1 MDIAV
6 PSRFACLKIEDDEFR
21 PASSSSKKR
30 TDSKSNKK
38 ASGSAK
44 DLPKS
49 ATSANRKGT
58 NSSSH
63 EKSKTAVKRAKK
75 VKEGQEKEW
84 EEWQKKDA
92 KFVNEAFEE
101 QMQNAILQS
110 KLEFERQKKNLLI
123 KTDVESTQ
131 GKKKKGRTMGLD
143 EFLET
148 KPELDHREET
158 KAKIEEK
165 DFFQEVFETTKK
177 AITKDNVEQ
186 SRKKRQEAFKEVV
199 SLAQC
204 QEKLEAERAKNAAL
218 EKELEEARKEIS
230 VVKKRNQT
238 LCSMLSQGEMKDKA
252 EVLVELERLTGVKEE
267 LTEEVGNLHKL
278 LEQERS
284 NKGSLHGNQTD
295 NHSKHS
301 KEKTKKK
308 KH

>member
-21 PASSSSKKR
+21 PASSNSKKK
-30 TDSKSNKK
+30 TDGKSNKK
-38 ASGSAK
+38 VSSSAK

-49 ATSANRKGT
+49 TTGANRKGAH
-58 NSSSH
+58 SSSH
-63 EKSKTAVKRAKK
+63 EKSKTEVKRAKK
-75 VKEGQEKEW
+75 AKEGQEKEW

-110 KLEFERQKKNLLI
+110 KLEFERQKKNLVI
-123 KTDVESTQ
+123 KTDIESTQ

-143 EFLET
+143 EFLDI
-148 KPELDHREET
+148 KSELDHREET
-158 KAKIEEK
+158 KVKIEEK

-204 QEKLEAERAKNAAL
+204 QEKLEAERAKNTAL